1 MFEKIR
7 GWARALKAEV
17 AVVASALRDPRTPW
31 PAKILGMFVI
41 AYAVSPIDLIP
52 DFIPVIGYLDDLIL
66 VPAGLWLVRRLI
78 PPDVLA
84 EHRARVKQGERLPA
98 NRSAAAVIVLI
109 WIMSLLLVAYWLWD
123 RAGRPWIS

>member
-1 MFEKIR
+1 MFEKIK

-17 AVVASALRDPRTPW
+17 AVVASALRDPRTPMS
-31 PAKILGMFVI
+31 AKILGAVVI

-66 VPAGLWLVRRLI
+66 VPAGLWLLRRLI
-78 PPDVLA
+78 PADVLA

-98 NRSAAAVIVLI
+98 NLTAAVVIIAI
-109 WIMSLLLVAYWLWD
+109 WAVSLALGSAWLWD

>member
-7 GWARALKAEV
+7 QWARALKAEV
-17 AVVASALRDPRTPW
+17 TVVASALRDPRTPW
-31 PAKILGMFVI
+31 PAKILGAVVV

-78 PPDVLA
+78 PAEVLS
-84 EHRARVKQGERLPA
+84 EHRGRVKQGERLPGNHA
-98 NRSAAAVIVLI
+98 AAAVIVAI
-109 WIMSLLLVAYWLWD
+109 WIVSAGFVGYWLWD
-123 RAGRPWIS
+123 RSGRPWIS